1 MHEHRY
7 ISGSWLVICDSCAK
21 KIRSE
26 EAFHRWDGFV
36 VCGNCF
42 EERHPQDFLRARV
55 DKITV
60 PFTRPRGED
69 VFVEDVGCTIEHQQG
84 IAGIGVAGCAICGH
98 VDMLLVSPVPTGTF
112 NITL

>member
-7 ISGSWLVICDSCAK
+7 VSGSWWIICDSCAK

-26 EAFHRWDGFV
+26 ETFHRWDGFV

-42 EERHPQDFLRARV
+42 EERHPQDFIRARV

-69 VFVEDVGCTIEHQQG
+69 VFVEFTVGEGIEDILNNTIP
-84 IAGIGVAGCAICGH
+84 
-98 VDMLLVSPVPTGTF
+98 SGTF
-112 NITL
+112 NNSL